1 MNLKNT
7 VNTWVLVT
15 LDDVTKKITDGSH
28 NPPKGIDYGSPMLS
42 ARNIQNNFISY
53 ENVRYLSNED
63 YHVENLRTDI
73 QYNDILL
80 TTVGTI
86 GRSAIVPEKF
96 VKFTLQRSVTVLKSL
111 IEPKYLLYALQAP
124 FFQKQLLENAQ
135 GTAQKGVYLN
145 TLKKL
150 IIPLAPPQEQIR
162 IVERIEELISELE
175 KSNKELDIAKQKTNL
190 LLKSILNSAFTNKS
204 IVYKS
209 YTLKDITLKIT
220 DGSHFS
226 PKSQAKGMP
235 YITVKDI
242 KNDLIDFVNCKKIDK
257 ESFDVL
263 KKNGCSPLMNDILFS
278 KDGTVGKVALNNN
291 KEEFVVLSSLAIIT
305 PNLNL
310 VSVKYL
316 YYYLKS
322 DIFLNQALSSK
333 KGVAIKRIVLKDLR
347 LLNLNLPDLEIQNNI
362 VNHLEENITSI
373 SKTLQEIEQN
383 ILANNSLIKKI
394 YDHAFQGKLTSKL
407 KSDGNIKKYIQT
419 LQTQKKVY
427 NENQVEINKTRV
439 RFKKEN
445 IDLKKIINKYFDN
458 NFFTYAELFTVAN
471 LSKLNF
477 SLEFEKLESKN
488 IIIDH
493 FDEKSGT
500 IKYSIK

>member
-7 VNTWVLVT
+7 VRTWELVT

-53 ENVRYLSNED
+53 ENVRYLSDED

-150 IIPLAPPQEQIR
+150 SIPLAPPQEQIR
-162 IVERIEELISELE
+162 IIERIEELISDLD
-175 KSNKELDIAKQKTNL
+175 KSNKELGIAKQKTNL
-190 LLKSILNSAFTNKS
+190 LLKSILNAAFTNTN
-204 IVYKS
+204 IVYES
-209 YTLKDITLKIT
+209 YILRDVTLKIT

-242 KNDLIDFVNCKKIDK
+242 KDDLIDFVNCKKIDK
-257 ESFDVL
+257 ESFDIL
-263 KKNGCSPLMNDILFS
+263 KKSGCSPLMNDILFS
-278 KDGTVGKVALNNN
+278 KDGTVGKVALNNY

-310 VSVKYL
+310 ISSKYL

-347 LLNLNLPDLEIQNNI
+347 LLNLRVPDLDVQNDI
-362 VNHLEENITSI
+362 VNHLEENITSVI
-373 SKTLQEIEQN
+373 KILQEIDQN

-394 YDHAFQGKLTSKL
+394 YDHAFQGKLTSRL
-407 KSDGNIKKYIQT
+407 KSDSDIKKYLQT
-419 LQTQKKVY
+419 LQAQKETYKS
-427 NENQVEINKTRV
+427 NQLEINKTRV
-439 RFKKEN
+439 RYKKEN
-445 IDLKKIINKYFDN
+445 IDLKKIINKHFDN
-458 NFFTYAELFTVAN
+458 KHFTYAELFAVAN
-471 LSKLNF
+471 LSKFNF

-488 IIIDH
+488 IVIDY
-493 FDEKSGT
+493 FDDKSGI